1 MLCLRAYVATRELQS
16 ASSALTPSSFFD
28 VPTNYSYHGVIA
40 AYGIAQVR

>member
-1 MLCLRAYVATRELQS
+1 MFCPRAHVAAPELQS
-16 ASSALTPSSFFD
+16 AFRPLTPTSFFD